1 MIHVVRGVDAVQDSN
16 RLFKGCRG
24 CRVFTELIE
33 LMVFFLMR
41 AMIVHRTIDR
51 NEKRN
56 TVQAVQKDLEEGV
69 TLRND

>member
-56 TVQAVQKDLEEGV
+56 MYKKILKKVSLFAMTK
-69 TLRND
+69 ND

>member
-51 NEKRN
+51 NEKREHD
-56 TVQAVQKDLEEGV
+56 VQKDLEEGV